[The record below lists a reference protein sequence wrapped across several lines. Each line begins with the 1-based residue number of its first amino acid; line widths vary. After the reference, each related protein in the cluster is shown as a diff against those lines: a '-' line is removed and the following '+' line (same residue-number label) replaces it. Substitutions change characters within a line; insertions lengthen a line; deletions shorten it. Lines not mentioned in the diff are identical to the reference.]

1 MKKWVKVVLF
11 SLLGLALLVGVVIG
25 YFYLKFENDF
35 DTTNKPY
42 KNYIG
47 FIDQDKA
54 LLNDKYELC
63 DDGRLYHTYSS
74 ASLKAYSGTKKQ
86 FRAALAQAY
95 SGDSYSD
102 SGYLNFRFLVNCDG
116 NAGWFETIEMNLDLE
131 ESSLNPQ
138 MVDSLFTFTA
148 DPKNWNPLEF
158 SDGPSN
164 YYMYISYRIENGKV
178 VEIIP

>member
-11 SLLGLALLVGVVIG
+11 SLLGIGLIIGGITG
-25 YFYLKFENDF
+25 YFYLKFEKDF
-35 DTTNKPY
+35 DTTDKPY

-47 FIDQDKA
+47 YIDQDNA
-54 LLNDKYELC
+54 LLNNTYELC
-63 DDGRLYHTYSS
+63 DKGNLYHTYSS
-74 ASLKAYSGTKKQ
+74 ASLKAYAGTKKQ

-95 SGDSYSD
+95 SGDSFTD

-116 NAGWFETIEMNLDLE
+116 NPGWFEIIQMNLDLE
-131 ESSLNPQ
+131 EHPLPSQ

-148 DPKNWNPLEF
+148 EPKNWNPLEF
-158 SDGPSN
+158 RKGPSN
-164 YYMYISYRIENGKV
+164 YYMYVSYRIENGKV